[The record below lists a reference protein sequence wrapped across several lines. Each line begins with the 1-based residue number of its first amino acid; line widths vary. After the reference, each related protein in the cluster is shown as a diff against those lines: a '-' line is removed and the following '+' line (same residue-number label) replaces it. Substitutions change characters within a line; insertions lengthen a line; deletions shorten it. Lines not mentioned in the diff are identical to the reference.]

1 MFALPRIHARTCMIF
16 IIPYFKGEQP
26 RKKELYEVVRIYPK
40 LKIDSVLKNK
50 FSQKRIKSHP
60 DFKPRN

>member
-26 RKKELYEVVRIYPK
+26 RKKELYEVVRI
-40 LKIDSVLKNK
+40 
-50 FSQKRIKSHP
+50 F
-60 DFKPRN
+60 